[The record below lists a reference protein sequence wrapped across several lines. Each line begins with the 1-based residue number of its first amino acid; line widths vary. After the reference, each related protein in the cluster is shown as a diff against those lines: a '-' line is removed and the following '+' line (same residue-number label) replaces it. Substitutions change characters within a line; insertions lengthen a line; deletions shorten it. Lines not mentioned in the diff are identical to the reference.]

1 MSTAYSKYYESKLSD
16 TNTKRVLVVNQT
28 KKNQVSDDEVLKAL
42 KVMQKNYNTNLAK
55 YWGLR
60 IKLYYS
66 PLKNKTIPTNMWHA
80 LLLDTSDEAGALGY
94 HDVNVQDLPQCKTFV
109 TTALL
114 NRADWR
120 ITLDHEILEMRAN
133 PYGMK
138 VFFNWV
144 TYSNGTVMK
153 RLVPNEICDP
163 IEADR
168 YGYFLDGTK
177 VSNFV
182 TPEYYDPFTDV
193 SDLDEHTR
201 YDMNGYITEAFEV
214 EKGCHQSSYYMTGAH
229 KDTWHSQTF
238 RQAMKEHNPNE
249 AIKEAIKNFDD
260 IKGKIINIP
269 QEYGWS
275 VDFRIPD
282 DNTLDKYKVDKEEV
296 AEAMDNAFHPHEGSR
311 RKILYKVQ
319 HALAADLNPL
329 DILVTSKGHPEP
341 NRHGIIDVDTGLTL

>member
-1 MSTAYSKYYESKLSD
+1 MSTAYSKYYEGKLSD
-16 TNTKRVLVVNQT
+16 TNTKRVLVINQT
-28 KKNQVSDDEVLKAL
+28 KKNQVTDDEVLKAL
-42 KVMQKNYNTNLAK
+42 RVMQKNYNMNLAK

-66 PLKNKTIPTNMWHA
+66 PIRNKTIPTNMWHA

-94 HDVNVQDLPQCKTFV
+94 HDVNAQDLPQCKTFV

-114 NRADWR
+114 SRADWR

-168 YGYFLDGTK
+168 YGYFMDGHK
-177 VSNFV
+177 LSNFV
-182 TPEYYDPFTDV
+182 TPEYYDPFVDISDV
-193 SDLDEHTR
+193 DEHTR
-201 YDMNGYITEAFEV
+201 YDMNGFIQEAFEV
-214 EKGCHQSSYYMTGAH
+214 EKGCHQSSYYMSGMH
-229 KDTWHSQTF
+229 KDTWHTENF
-238 RQAMKEHNPNE
+238 RYLLKSKAFDGAISE
-249 AIKEAIKNFDD
+249 AIKDFDN

-275 VDFRIPD
+275 IDFRVPD
-282 DNTLDKYKVDKEEV
+282 DNTLEKYKVDKEEV
-296 AEAMDNAFHPHEGSR
+296 AEAMFNAFHPHEGSR

-329 DILVTSKGHPEP
+329 DILVTSKGHPEQ